1 MAGFAASK
9 FTRTQLGQYQAAALP
24 PERKWKTN
32 GTISSS
38 AISNSKSSHA
48 RFSERDFFAM
58 VDAVSTL
65 PASQSPKSQ
74 RTRTSVGERSSTPTA
89 LHSKRHAASSP
100 SNGSH
105 QSKLYHT
112 PDIFH
117 FESSDDDVPLQRTI
131 LTQRVSSSPSASEN
145 RTLTTIEKQS
155 PLPRALRARKP
166 EQQMPYT
173 LDLMR
178 HRDQFRRRGLK
189 PVQNPFQ
196 QPRTHEDDEQYQA
209 DEEEVEMDK
218 DEQYVPPK
226 DIRERPPKRH
236 RIHEN
241 QENSDGELEIRLLV
255 GRKKF
260 LAPDIP
266 RKMRPVQQVTANREV
281 S

>member
-1 MAGFAASK
+1 MARFAASK
-9 FTRTQLGQYQAAALP
+9 FTRRQLGQYQAAAMP
-24 PERKWKTN
+24 PERMWKAN
-32 GTISSS
+32 GTISSDV
-38 AISNSKSSHA
+38 ISNSKSSHA
-48 RFSERDFFAM
+48 RFSERDFIST
-58 VDAVSTL
+58 VDASTL

-74 RTRTSVGERSSTPTA
+74 RTRTSGGERSSTPTT
-89 LHSKRHAASSP
+89 LHSQRHAALNP
-100 SNGSH
+100 SNESY

-131 LTQRVSSSPSASEN
+131 LTQRMSSSPTAIEN
-145 RTLTTIEKQS
+145 HNLTTTEKQS
-155 PLPRALRARKP
+155 PLRRALRARKP
-166 EQQMPYT
+166 EQRMPYT

-189 PVQNPFQ
+189 PVHNPFQ

-226 DIRERPPKRH
+226 GIGARAPKRH

-266 RKMRPVQQVTANREV
+266 RKIRPPQQVTSNREV